1 MVSLWLD
8 TARTAGGGADRTRC
22 GVILLAPSTAHM
34 TPPALARSLGRLLVF
49 RHTRAV
55 SRIAKSEVNAAFE
68 WAAAQITE
76 AGGRDG
82 VTSRAEIR
90 RKIAELTGTERDLV
104 DFFYRYIVRRSGNPS
119 ERVDRRDV
127 EAALA
132 AARQELVAAFDTN
145 DNGLSTEEVAA
156 MPPLGRLAV
165 KVARH
170 RQRGGEELSNHFEAL
185 AYNFVLDDY
194 GTELTNE
201 HFLSFHA
208 PAQLEHLT
216 AQTFAATLGLNADD
230 PKQRISRI
238 ESAADFFRRLVDSN
252 TPGPTAQAVAL
263 ATAMQSSLRDMHVF
277 ILGEDPEGG
286 PLHPVYIAGIA
297 PDGSLAGLRARVQWS

>member
-1 MVSLWLD
+1 
-8 TARTAGGGADRTRC
+8 
-22 GVILLAPSTAHM
+22 
-34 TPPALARSLGRLLVF
+34 
-49 RHTRAV
+49 V

-90 RKIAELTGTERDLV
+90 RKIAELTGSERDLV
-104 DFFYRYIVRRSGNPS
+104 DFFYRFIVRRSGNPS
-119 ERVDRRDV
+119 ERVDRNDI

-132 AARQELVAAFDTN
+132 VARQELVAAFDTN
-145 DNGLSTEEVAA
+145 DNGLSTDEVAA

-185 AYNFVLDDY
+185 AYNLVLDDY

-201 HFLSFHA
+201 HFLSFHV
-208 PAQLEHLT
+208 PAQLESLT
-216 AQTFAATLGLNADD
+216 AQVFAATIGLDPDD
-230 PKQRISRI
+230 PKGRIARV
-238 ESAADFFRRLVDSN
+238 ESAADFFRRMIDQH

-263 ATAMQSSLRDMHVF
+263 AQAMQSSLRDLHVF
-277 ILGEDPEGG
+277 IVGADPEGG
-286 PLHPVYIAGIA
+286 PVHPVYIAGIA
-297 PDGSLAGLRARVQWS
+297 SDGSLAGLRARVQWS

>member
-1 MVSLWLD
+1 M
-8 TARTAGGGADRTRC
+8 
-22 GVILLAPSTAHM
+22 
-34 TPPALARSLGRLLVF
+34 
-49 RHTRAV
+49 

-127 EAALA
+127 ENALN

-170 RQRGGEELSNHFEAL
+170 RQRGGEELSNHFESL
-185 AYNFVLDDY
+185 AYNLLLDDY

-201 HFLSFHA
+201 HFLSFHQ
-208 PAQLEHLT
+208 PAQLTALT
-216 AQTFAATLGLNADD
+216 AQTFAAALGLDLTD
-230 PKQRISRI
+230 PKQQIARI
-238 ESAADFFRRLVDSN
+238 ESAADFFRRLVDNN

-263 ATAMQSSLRDMHVF
+263 VTAMQSSLQDMHVF
-277 ILGEDPEGG
+277 ILGADPEGG
-286 PLHPVYIAGIA
+286 PVHPVYITGIA
-297 PDGSLAGLRARVQWS
+297 PDGSLAGLRGRVQWS

>member
-1 MVSLWLD
+1 M
-8 TARTAGGGADRTRC
+8 
-22 GVILLAPSTAHM
+22 
-34 TPPALARSLGRLLVF
+34 
-49 RHTRAV
+49 

-90 RKIAELTGTERDLV
+90 RKIAELTGAERDLV
-104 DFFYRYIVRRSGNPS
+104 DFFYRFIVRRGGNPS
-119 ERVDRRDV
+119 ERVDRNDID
-127 EAALA
+127 AALV

-145 DNGLSTEEVAA
+145 DNGLSTDEVAA

-185 AYNFVLDDY
+185 AFHLVFDDF
-194 GTELTNE
+194 GTELTGE
-201 HFLSFHA
+201 RFLSFHA
-208 PAQLEHLT
+208 PAQLESLT
-216 AQTFAATLGLNADD
+216 ANGFSATLGLDPTD
-230 PKQRISRI
+230 PKGHIARI
-238 ESAADFFRRLVDSN
+238 EPATDFFRRLVDHH
-252 TPGPTAQAVAL
+252 TPGQTAQAVAL
-263 ATAMQSSLRDMHVF
+263 AQAMQSTLADLTIYIVGH
-277 ILGEDPEGG
+277 DPEGG
-286 PLHPVYIAGIA
+286 PVHPVYIVGVA